1 MSYKEEDILEQD
13 DEIDK
18 YIKALALDNSDV
30 DDIEEELEPVGNVES
45 EEYR

>member
-1 MSYKEEDILEQD
+1 MSYKMEDILEED

-18 YIKALALDNSDV
+18 CIKSLDDSDI
-30 DDIEEELEPVGNVES
+30 DDIEEELKSVGKVES

>member
-1 MSYKEEDILEQD
+1 MEDILEED

-18 YIKALALDNSDV
+18 CIKALDDSDI
-30 DDIEEELEPVGNVES
+30 DDIAEELKSVGKVES

>member
-1 MSYKEEDILEQD
+1 MAYSKENILEQD

-18 YIKALALDNSDV
+18 YVKNLDDSDM
-30 DDIEEELEPVGNVES
+30 DDIEEELKAYNIES